1 MIAPVCLSALFAER
15 NTMKVLAFT
24 GYSGSGKTTLLE
36 KLITRLSADG
46 VDLAVIKHTHHD
58 IDPDTPGRDSWR
70 HRQAG
75 ARQVMLAA
83 ARRRVL
89 IEELSAANDLPLLEH
104 LAALQ
109 PCQLVLVEGFKH
121 ERGLAKIE
129 VFDPAL
135 SRPALY
141 LTDPD
146 VLAVACDMPL
156 PDCPLP
162 RFSRHDVEGILQL
175 IHKSVLS

>member
-1 MIAPVCLSALFAER
+1 MEAL
-15 NTMKVLAFT
+15 MKVLAFV

-36 KLITRLSADG
+36 KLIARLSADG

-58 IDPDTPGRDSWR
+58 VDPDEIGRDSWR
-70 HRQAG
+70 HRHAG

-83 ARRRVL
+83 ARRRML
-89 IEELSAANDLPLLEH
+89 IEELPKANDLPLAEH
-104 LAALQ
+104 LAALR

-121 ERGLAKIE
+121 ERGLVKIE